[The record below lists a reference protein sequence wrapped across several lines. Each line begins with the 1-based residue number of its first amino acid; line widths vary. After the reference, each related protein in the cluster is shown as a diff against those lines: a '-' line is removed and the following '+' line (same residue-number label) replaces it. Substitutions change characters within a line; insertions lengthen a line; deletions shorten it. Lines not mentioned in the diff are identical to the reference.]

1 MTNLL
6 TVKSRAASLIMA
18 LFISIPAA
26 NALES
31 SALLY
36 QQSSYGY
43 SADRWQ
49 TNTTRLDIELNQAL
63 EKSSFTALFRLK
75 ADVESELNSP
85 STPDNYASLNRPRYH
100 REHFAGA
107 LRELYWERQIDNT
120 FWRVG
125 KQQVVWGEADGVK
138 LVDLVNPQSYQ
149 EFILPSSDDSRIP
162 LWMLNIEH
170 SLDQETNI
178 QVLWI
183 PDASTHEVA
192 PVGSPFRITSALQV
206 PQQSSSQDVRL
217 VSPSAPK
224 RIIKDSDFGLKLS
237 RFWSG
242 WDVTLN
248 YLYHTIDEP
257 IFETRFDSSG
267 VSVVGDYRRSHML
280 GGTAS
285 SAFDDWTLRV
295 ELAFESDRYHRNR
308 ETQSGISKANQWGSV
323 IGADFQG
330 WRDQF
335 LSLQWHQSQ
344 VNGKIDGLIK
354 AQQEDTLTLLWEV
367 SMLNDTLTLSLQQ
380 LYSIDHRDGL
390 SRPKLS
396 YNLFSNL
403 DVFTSV
409 DHFFGSQDG
418 LYGQFGDSDRISI
431 GFELGLD

>member
-6 TVKSRAASLIMA
+6 TVKNRAASLVMA
-18 LFISIPAA
+18 IFISIPTA

-49 TNTTRLDIELNQAL
+49 THTTRLDIELNQAL
-63 EKSSFTALFRLK
+63 EKSNFTALFRLK
-75 ADVESELNSP
+75 TDLESELNSP

-120 FWRVG
+120 FWRIG

-162 LWMLNIEH
+162 VWMLNIEH
-170 SLDQETNI
+170 SLNQETNI
-178 QVLWI
+178 QVLWV
-183 PDASTHEVA
+183 PDASTHEIA
-192 PVGSPFRITSALQV
+192 PAGSPFRITSALQV

-237 RFWSG
+237 RFWNG

-257 IFETRFDSSG
+257 VFETRIDGSD

-308 ETQSGISKANQWGSV
+308 QTQSGISKANQWGSV

-330 WRDQF
+330 WSDQF
-335 LSLQWHQSQ
+335 LSLQWYQSQ
-344 VNGKIDGLIK
+344 INGKVDGLIK

-380 LYSIDHRDGL
+380 LYSVDHRDGL

-418 LYGQFGDSDRISI
+418 LYGQFGDSDRITI

>member
-6 TVKSRAASLIMA
+6 TVKNRAASLVMA
-18 LFISIPAA
+18 IFISIPTA

-49 TNTTRLDIELNQAL
+49 THTTRLDIELNQAL
-63 EKSSFTALFRLK
+63 EKSNFTALLRLK
-75 ADVESELNSP
+75 TDLESELNSP

-120 FWRVG
+120 FWRIG

-162 LWMLNIEH
+162 VWMLNIEH
-170 SLDQETNI
+170 SLNQETNI

-183 PDASTHEVA
+183 PDASTHEIA
-192 PVGSPFRITSALQV
+192 PAGSPFRITSALQV
-206 PQQSSSQDVRL
+206 PQQNSSQDVRL

-237 RFWSG
+237 RFWNG

-257 IFETRFDSSG
+257 VFETRIDSSG

-308 ETQSGISKANQWGSV
+308 QTQSGISKANQWGSV

-330 WRDQF
+330 WSDQF
-335 LSLQWHQSQ
+335 LSLQWYQSQ
-344 VNGKIDGLIK
+344 INGKVDGLIK

-380 LYSIDHRDGL
+380 LYSVDHRDGL

-418 LYGQFGDSDRISI
+418 LYGQFGDSDRITI

>member
-6 TVKSRAASLIMA
+6 TVKNRAASLVMA
-18 LFISIPAA
+18 IFISIPTA

-49 TNTTRLDIELNQAL
+49 THTTRLDIELNQAL
-63 EKSSFTALFRLK
+63 EKSNFTALLRLK
-75 ADVESELNSP
+75 TDLESELNSP

-120 FWRVG
+120 FWRIG

-162 LWMLNIEH
+162 VWMLNIEH
-170 SLDQETNI
+170 SLNQETNI

-183 PDASTHEVA
+183 PDASTHEIA

-206 PQQSSSQDVRL
+206 PQQNSSQDVRL

-237 RFWSG
+237 RFWNG

-257 IFETRFDSSG
+257 VFETRIDSSG

-308 ETQSGISKANQWGSV
+308 QTQSGISKANQWGSV

-330 WRDQF
+330 WSDQF
-335 LSLQWHQSQ
+335 LSLQWYQSQ
-344 VNGKIDGLIK
+344 INGKVDGLIK

-380 LYSIDHRDGL
+380 LYSVDHRDGL

-418 LYGQFGDSDRISI
+418 LYGQFGDSDRITI

>member
-6 TVKSRAASLIMA
+6 TVKNRAASLVMA
-18 LFISIPAA
+18 IFISIPTA

-49 TNTTRLDIELNQAL
+49 THTTRLDIELNQAL
-63 EKSSFTALFRLK
+63 EKSNFTALFRLK
-75 ADVESELNSP
+75 TDLESELNSP

-120 FWRVG
+120 FWRIG

-162 LWMLNIEH
+162 VWMLNIEH
-170 SLDQETNI
+170 SLNQETNI

-183 PDASTHEVA
+183 PDASTHEIA
-192 PVGSPFRITSALQV
+192 PAGSPFRITSALQV
-206 PQQSSSQDVRL
+206 PQQSSPQDVRL

-257 IFETRFDSSG
+257 VFETRIDGSG

-308 ETQSGISKANQWGSV
+308 QTQSGISKANQWGSV

-330 WRDQF
+330 WSDQF
-335 LSLQWHQSQ
+335 LSLQWYQSQ
-344 VNGKIDGLIK
+344 INGKVDGLIK

-367 SMLNDTLTLSLQQ
+367 SMLNDTLSLSLQQ
-380 LYSIDHRDGL
+380 LYSVDHRDGL

-418 LYGQFGDSDRISI
+418 LYGQFGDSDRITI

>member
-1 MTNLL
+1 
-6 TVKSRAASLIMA
+6 MA
-18 LFISIPAA
+18 IFISIPTA

-49 TNTTRLDIELNQAL
+49 THTTRLDIELNQAL
-63 EKSSFTALFRLK
+63 EKSNFTALLRLK
-75 ADVESELNSP
+75 TDLESELNSP

-120 FWRVG
+120 FWRIG

-162 LWMLNIEH
+162 VWMLNIEH
-170 SLDQETNI
+170 SLNQETNI

-183 PDASTHEVA
+183 PDASTHEIA

-206 PQQSSSQDVRL
+206 PQQNSSQDVRL

-237 RFWSG
+237 RFWNG

-257 IFETRFDSSG
+257 VFETRIDSSG

-308 ETQSGISKANQWGSV
+308 QTQSGISKANQWGSV

-330 WRDQF
+330 WSDQF
-335 LSLQWHQSQ
+335 LSLQWYQSQ
-344 VNGKIDGLIK
+344 INGKVDGLIK

-380 LYSIDHRDGL
+380 LYSVDHRDGL

-418 LYGQFGDSDRISI
+418 LYGQFGDSDRITI

>member
-63 EKSSFTALFRLK
+63 EKSSFTAIFRLK

-206 PQQSSSQDVRL
+206 PQQSSFQDVRL

-295 ELAFESDRYHRNR
+295 EIAFESDRYHRNR